1 MPHSASFARV
11 NRKTFLSAVLTRYL
25 AGQIA
30 ESKWQQLM
38 ELLDSDELTPS
49 EREIAA
55 AYLLHQ
61 S

>member
-1 MPHSASFARV
+1 MPHSASFARA
-11 NRKTFLSAVLTRYL
+11 NRTTFLSAVLARYL

-38 ELLDSDELTPS
+38 ELLDSDDLSVS

-55 AYLLHQ
+55 AYLLHEK
-61 S
+61 